1 MKLSADRIIFFDKYV
16 GKLIVEKYGL
26 ADKEA
31 IRLFISS
38 ETYQMLL
45 DTGKWKSYWR
55 TKKLTIYKRWITL
68 SKESDFFVYLLEHY
82 ANYKNT
88 TAEKILKILDEK
100 ELTDYVYD
108 MYEIYHSE
116 SLDNAFNDIDSLIEK
131 GKTAW

>member
-1 MKLSADRIIFFDKYV
+1 M
-16 GKLIVEKYGL
+16 
-26 ADKEA
+26 
-31 IRLFISS
+31 
-38 ETYQMLL
+38 
-45 DTGKWKSYWR
+45 
-55 TKKLTIYKRWITL
+55 

-88 TAEKILKILDEK
+88 MAEKILKILDEK

>member
-45 DTGKWKSYWR
+45 DTE
-55 TKKLTIYKRWITL
+55 TELYKM
-68 SKESDFFVYLLEHY
+68 SP
-82 ANYKNT
+82 
-88 TAEKILKILDEK
+88 
-100 ELTDYVYD
+100 YV
-108 MYEIYHSE
+108 
-116 SLDNAFNDIDSLIEK
+116 
-131 GKTAW
+131 

>member
-45 DTGKWKSYWR
+45 DTE
-55 TKKLTIYKRWITL
+55 TELYKMSPYVLFDMW
-68 SKESDFFVYLLEHY
+68 E
-82 ANYKNT
+82 N
-88 TAEKILKILDEK
+88 EKVTGEPR
-100 ELTDYVYD
+100 
-108 MYEIYHSE
+108 HSQYIRGE
-116 SLDNAFNDIDSLIEK
+116 
-131 GKTAW
+131 

>member
-45 DTGKWKSYWR
+45 DTETELYVLFDMW
-55 TKKLTIYKRWITL
+55 
-68 SKESDFFVYLLEHY
+68 E
-82 ANYKNT
+82 N
-88 TAEKILKILDEK
+88 EKVTGEPRNSQYIRGE
-100 ELTDYVYD
+100 
-108 MYEIYHSE
+108 
-116 SLDNAFNDIDSLIEK
+116 
-131 GKTAW
+131 